1 MVKRRG
7 LIDVVIVVYNR
18 REIVFEALPMLLDC
32 PLIEKVIVVDNA
44 SSDGLRIEGPERFPE
59 VDWVLLAR
67 NEGCTAWN
75 RGMVE
80 ARSTL
85 ALILDDDCVPDI
97 PSMYAATEMMRK
109 THSVGLAVFNIIN
122 QFSGLSEWGA
132 LEKVDGSAGWPN
144 AIGACMLVR
153 VEAFLKVG
161 GYKNFFLC
169 FNDLDLVLSMWEL
182 GYRVVYDERWT
193 AIHKQEKIGARKRRI
208 FFEVRNLL
216 WTIWG
221 HIRLV
226 PGLLITVK
234 FVSGALYDA
243 RGLAEYDMVVR
254 AFGKGLVLGLRQ
266 RHRRTGQ
273 IPEYVLGLL
282 YRNLLFSGRLSKGLM
297 RISPRL
303 FVALK
308 P

>member
-1 MVKRRG
+1 MMKG
-7 LIDVVIVVYNR
+7 QKLIDVVMVVHNR
-18 REIVFEALPMLLDC
+18 KEMVFEALPVLLDC
-32 PLIEKVIVVDNA
+32 PQIEEVIVVDNA

-59 VDWVLLAR
+59 VNWILLR
-67 NEGCTAWN
+67 QNEGCIAWN

-80 ARSTL
+80 TRCMY

-97 PSMYAATEMMRK
+97 PSTYAAIEMMEK
-109 THSVGLAVFNIIN
+109 NPSVGLAVFNIIN
-122 QFSGLSEWGA
+122 QFSGRSEWEA

-169 FNDLDLVLSMWEL
+169 FNDLDIVLSMWEL
-182 GYRVVYDERWT
+182 GYRVVYDEHWT
-193 AIHKQEKIGARKRRI
+193 AIHRRGMIGAKKRRI
-208 FFEVRNLL
+208 FFEVRNLM

-221 HIRLV
+221 HVRIV
-226 PGLLITVK
+226 PSLLITVK
-234 FVSGALYDA
+234 FVAGALYDA
-243 RGLAEYDMVVR
+243 RGFAEYGMVVR

-266 RHRRTGQ
+266 RRRRTGQ

-282 YRNLLFSGRLSKGLM
+282 YRNFLFSGRLSKGLM
-297 RISPRL
+297 RVSPRL

>member
-44 SSDGLRIEGPERFPE
+44 SSDGLCIEGPERFPE

-75 RGMVE
+75 RGMVQ
-80 ARSTL
+80 ARSTWT
-85 ALILDDDCVPDI
+85 LILDDDCVPNI
-97 PSMYAATEMMRK
+97 PSMYAATKMMK
-109 THSVGLAVFNIIN
+109 KNPSVGLAVFNIID
-122 QFSGLSEWGA
+122 QFSGQSEWGA

-193 AIHKQEKIGARKRRI
+193 AIHKRGMIGAKKRRI
-208 FFEVRNLL
+208 FFEVRNLM

-221 HIRLV
+221 HLRIV
-226 PGLLITVK
+226 HSLLITVK
-234 FVSGALYDA
+234 FVAGAFYDA
-243 RGLAEYDMVVR
+243 RGFAEYGMVIR

-266 RHRRTGQ
+266 RPRRTGQ
-273 IPEYVLGLL
+273 IPEYILGLL
-282 YRNLLFSGRLSKGLM
+282 YRNFLFGGRLSKGLM

-303 FVALK
+303 FEALK

>member
-1 MVKRRG
+1 MHSLEQRDAETMC
-7 LIDVVIVVYNR
+7 IY
-18 REIVFEALPMLLDC
+18 
-32 PLIEKVIVVDNA
+32 
-44 SSDGLRIEGPERFPE
+44 
-59 VDWVLLAR
+59 
-67 NEGCTAWN
+67 
-75 RGMVE
+75 
-80 ARSTL
+80 

-97 PSMYAATEMMRK
+97 PSMYAAIEMMK
-109 THSVGLAVFNIIN
+109 KNPSVGLAVFNIIN
-122 QFSGLSEWGA
+122 QSSGLSEWGA
-132 LEKVDGSAGWPN
+132 LEKMDGSAGWPN

-193 AIHKQEKIGARKRRI
+193 AIHKQEIIGARKRRI
-208 FFEVRNLL
+208 FFEVRNLM

-221 HIRLV
+221 HLRLV
-226 PGLLITVK
+226 PSLLITIK
-234 FVSGALYDA
+234 FVAGALYDVH
-243 RGLAEYDMVVR
+243 GIPEYGMVVR

-266 RHRRTGQ
+266 RRRRRGQ

-282 YRNLLFSGRLSKGLM
+282 YRNFFFGDRLSKGLM
-297 RISPRL
+297 RISPHL
-303 FVALK
+303 FG